1 MSSLLKLFFTIV
13 VSMNILPY
21 FLIDNMMYHRSS
33 AYCSSLQFYFQI
45 QTLQL
50 YSRYYYKV
58 GQKLLQSGAA
68 LIITKRG
75 KIYYK
80 VGQLFYYKVGQDLL
94 QSGAGITKWGNVITK
109 RGRYYKVGQLLQ
121 SGA

>member
-1 MSSLLKLFFTIV
+1 M
-13 VSMNILPY
+13 
-21 FLIDNMMYHRSS
+21 
-33 AYCSSLQFYFQI
+33 
-45 QTLQL
+45 L
-50 YSRYYYKV
+50 YSRKCYKA
-58 GQKLLQSGAA
+58 GQKLLQSEAA
-68 LIITKRG
+68 FGITKRG

-94 QSGAGITKWGNVITK
+94 QSGAGITKWDNVITK